1 MREGTLL
8 ADGNSSGVTVGV
20 GDEVAEGVGEPKL
33 AELVALRLRVGDG
46 AIV

>member
-8 ADGNSSGVTVGV
+8 ADGNSSGVTLAV
-20 GDEVAEGVGEPKL
+20 GDEVGEGVGEPKL
-33 AELVALRLRVGDG
+33 ARLLALRLRVGDG